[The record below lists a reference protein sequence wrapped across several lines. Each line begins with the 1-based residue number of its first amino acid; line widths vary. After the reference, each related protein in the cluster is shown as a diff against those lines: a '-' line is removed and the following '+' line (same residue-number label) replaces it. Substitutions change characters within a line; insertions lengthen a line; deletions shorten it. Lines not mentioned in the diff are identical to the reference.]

1 MDAEEHATPI
11 ETEFKFLVEDE
22 RAFDALAAHVGL
34 ELGAP
39 LTQNNHFFDTA
50 EGLLRRARYALRL
63 RLEPGRAR
71 LTAKG
76 PAQQGAGET
85 DLAVRPEEEIE
96 LDAEVANA
104 ILRGGLSPLEAFEER
119 GGDSRL
125 LLSIRGLVG
134 ERALLPI
141 GSFLNHRR
149 LLGPVPLACGSG
161 EIPAIFELDRTEF
174 SGGRVDCEIEVEVE
188 HDASPACREA
198 LHALLADAGVAW
210 RPSRSKVE
218 RMFEAAGGAEELAR

>member
-22 RAFDALAAHVGL
+22 RAFAALAAHVGL
-34 ELGAP
+34 EIGAP

-96 LDAEVANA
+96 LGPEQANA
-104 ILRGGLSPLEAFEER
+104 ILRGGLSPLAAFAER
-119 GGDSRL
+119 AGTRL
-125 LLSIRGLVG
+125 LRSISGLIG
-134 ERALLPI
+134 ERQLLPI

-149 LLGPVPLACGSG
+149 LLGPVPLSCGSG
-161 EIPAIFELDRTEF
+161 QIPAIFELDRTEF
-174 SGGRVDCEIEVEVE
+174 PGGRVDCEIEVEVE
-188 HDASPACREA
+188 HEASPACREA
-198 LHALLADAGVAW
+198 LHALLAGAGVPW

-218 RMFEAAGGAEELAR
+218 RMFEAAGGADELAP